1 MEALAGLPAKRIVV
15 AVAVVAA
22 VALVGGYGVS
32 MRSRPKPV
40 RVSLGS
46 PGPSASASASARS
59 SDGFYVHIAGA
70 VNRPGLYRLPPGS
83 RVDDAIRAAG
93 GPTEEA
99 DLNSLNLA
107 TKVKDGDKVLVPK
120 RGQGQAMGEGGGGSG
135 GAGQSQQI
143 NLNTATADQLDALPG
158 IGPALAQRIV
168 AYREQHGGFRTVD
181 ELQKVPG
188 IGPSKFA
195 QVKDLVTV

>member
-1 MEALAGLPAKRIVV
+1 VDALTSLPTKRIVV
-15 AVAVVAA
+15 AVAALAA

-40 RVSLGS
+40 GIDLGT
-46 PGPSASASASARS
+46 PRPSASAGAASA
-59 SDGFYVHIAGA
+59 DGFYVHIAGA

-93 GPTEEA
+93 GPTAEA
-99 DLNSLNLA
+99 DLNALNLA

-120 RGQGQAMGEGGGGSG
+120 RGQAAGEGSG
-135 GAGQSQQI
+135 AAPGQSQTV

-168 AYREQHGGFRTVD
+168 AYRERHGGFRTVD

-195 QVKDLVTV
+195 QLKDLVTV

>member
-1 MEALAGLPAKRIVV
+1 MDALASLPTKRVV
-15 AVAVVAA
+15 IAVAAIAA

-32 MRSRPKPV
+32 MRSRPKPMGID
-40 RVSLGS
+40 LGT
-46 PGPSASASASARS
+46 PKPSAASGPASS

-93 GPTEEA
+93 GATADA
-99 DLNSLNLA
+99 DLNALNLA

-120 RGQGQAMGEGGGGSG
+120 RGESSGGGGG
-135 GAGQSQQI
+135 EGAAASGQSQTV

-168 AYREQHGGFRTVD
+168 TYREQHGGFRTVD

-195 QVKDLVTV
+195 QLKDLVSV

>member
-1 MEALAGLPAKRIVV
+1 MEALANLPARRIVV
-15 AVAVVAA
+15 AVAVLAA

-40 RVSLGS
+40 RVALGS
-46 PGPSASASASARS
+46 PQPSAPAGSASAS
-59 SDGFYVHIAGA
+59 GFYVHVAGA
-70 VNRPGLYRLPPGS
+70 VHRPGLYRMPPGS
-83 RVDDAIRAAG
+83 RVDDAIRLAG
-93 GPTEEA
+93 GATADA

-107 TKVKDGDKVLVPK
+107 TKVKDGDKVLVPQ
-120 RGQGQAMGEGGGGSG
+120 RGQSQ
-135 GAGQSQQI
+135 GAGEAAAAGGPSQTQQI
-143 NLNTATADQLDALPG
+143 NLNTATAEQLDALPG

-188 IGPSKFA
+188 IGPAKFE

>member
-1 MEALAGLPAKRIVV
+1 VEALAHIPARRIVV
-15 AVAVVAA
+15 AVASLAA

-32 MRSRPKPV
+32 MRSRPKPLN
-40 RVSLGS
+40 VSLGS
-46 PGPSASASASARS
+46 PRPSATAGAASA
-59 SDGFYVHIAGA
+59 DGFYVHIAGA
-70 VNRPGLYRLPPGS
+70 VNRPGLYRVPPGS
-83 RVDDAIRAAG
+83 RVDDAIRVAG
-93 GPTEEA
+93 GATEDA

-107 TKVKDGDKVLVPK
+107 TKVKDGDKVLVPR
-120 RGQGQAMGEGGGGSG
+120 RGQTGAAGEGAGG
-135 GAGQSQQI
+135 GAGQSQQL
-143 NLNTATADQLDALPG
+143 NLNTATAAQLDELPG

-188 IGPSKFA
+188 IGPAKFG

>member
-1 MEALAGLPAKRIVV
+1 MDALASLPTKRIVV
-15 AVAVVAA
+15 AVAALAA

-32 MRSRPKPV
+32 MRSRPKP
-40 RVSLGS
+40 LGIDLGT
-46 PGPSASASASARS
+46 PRPSASAGAAS

-70 VNRPGLYRLPPGS
+70 VNRPGLYRLQPGS

-93 GPTEEA
+93 GPTPEA
-99 DLNSLNLA
+99 DLNALNLA

-120 RGQGQAMGEGGGGSG
+120 RGETGGGGGAGEGGS
-135 GAGQSQQI
+135 AQAQSQTV

-158 IGPALAQRIV
+158 IGPSLAQRIV
-168 AYREQHGGFRTVD
+168 TYRTQHGGFRTVD

-188 IGPSKFA
+188 IGPAKFA
-195 QVKDLVTV
+195 QLKDLVTV

>member
-1 MEALAGLPAKRIVV
+1 VDALSSLPTKRIVV
-15 AVAVVAA
+15 AVAALAA

-32 MRSRPKPV
+32 MRSRPKPMGID
-40 RVSLGS
+40 LGS
-46 PGPSASASASARS
+46 PKPSASAGSASA
-59 SDGFYVHIAGA
+59 DGFYVHIAGA
-70 VNRPGLYRLPPGS
+70 VNRPGLYRLPPGA

-93 GPTEEA
+93 GPTADA
-99 DLNSLNLA
+99 DLNALNLA

-120 RGQGQAMGEGGGGSG
+120 RGESSGGREGGGG
-135 GAGQSQQI
+135 AAQSQTV

-168 AYREQHGGFRTVD
+168 TYREQHGGFRTVD

-195 QVKDLVTV
+195 QLKDLVSV

>member
-1 MEALAGLPAKRIVV
+1 MDALASLPTKRIVI
-15 AVAVVAA
+15 AVAALAA
-22 VALVGGYGVS
+22 LALLGGFGVS
-32 MRSRPKPV
+32 MRSRPKALALD
-40 RVSLGS
+40 LGS
-46 PGPSASASASARS
+46 PRPSASAGSVST
-59 SDGFYVHIAGA
+59 DGFYVHVAGA

-83 RVDDAIRAAG
+83 RVDDAIRVAG
-93 GPTEEA
+93 GATEDA

-120 RGQGQAMGEGGGGSG
+120 RGQTSGAGGGGSG
-135 GAGQSQQI
+135 GTAQSQTV

-168 AYREQHGGFRTVD
+168 TYREQHGGFHTVD

-195 QVKDLVTV
+195 QLKDLVSV

>member
-1 MEALAGLPAKRIVV
+1 VEALTSLPTKRIVL
-15 AVAVVAA
+15 AVAALAA

-32 MRSRPKPV
+32 MRSRPKATAID
-40 RVSLGS
+40 LGT
-46 PGPSASASASARS
+46 PKPSASAGAASA
-59 SDGFYVHIAGA
+59 DGFYVHVAGA
-70 VNRPGLYRLPPGS
+70 VNRPGLYRLAPGS
-83 RVDDAIRAAG
+83 RVDDAIRIAG
-93 GPTEEA
+93 GPTADA
-99 DLNSLNLA
+99 DLNALNLA

-120 RGQGQAMGEGGGGSG
+120 RGEAAAGSDGG
-135 GAGQSQQI
+135 GAGPGQSQTV

-195 QVKDLVTV
+195 QLKDLVTV